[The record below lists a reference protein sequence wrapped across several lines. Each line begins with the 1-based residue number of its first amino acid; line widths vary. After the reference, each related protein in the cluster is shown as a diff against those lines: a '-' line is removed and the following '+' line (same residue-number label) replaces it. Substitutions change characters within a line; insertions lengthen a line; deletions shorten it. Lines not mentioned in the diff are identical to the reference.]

1 MVPGASSG
9 PSSRRMDETPPPS
22 GHDVERELR
31 ARVAVDELEPALE
44 RAPSPPVRP
53 PLRRRGHEKVVAGV
67 AGGLA
72 DHWGI
77 PALALRLP
85 LAIAVFLSAVVAWEV
100 VTGGATIGPLE
111 GLVGLI
117 VVGSI
122 VATIAYVVLWIVVPR
137 EDVVRSPAGRFT
149 ERISPRRLTRRY
161 PNIGS
166 IPGFVFLAIGGAILA
181 DRLGIWEPDLFLAA
195 GLIALGVWL
204 YRRDRAVPSG
214 AVVVERATEGGE
226 TVVVGSGSGRS
237 TAPTPVVRPP
247 RERSPLGWITFGV
260 ALLVVSVAAIWTSL
274 ADDTLATAHR
284 AVGLERISTIP
295 AIGLL
300 VLAAGLFVGSVFG
313 RARWLIVPAAFV
325 VPVMLITS
333 VIRLPFEGKF
343 GDSYV
348 RAADLGED
356 EVVTRRSAFGSIYV
370 NLGRFQGRPNVER
383 ELQLSTAAGTVTV
396 VVPYDAHVRIDAF
409 AGLGAIG
416 LEVQRTHG
424 LEVSDS
430 AVLEPRHGDGATF
443 IVHAE
448 VGLGDL
454 NVYRYAPTKR
464 QLRELRQEERRAE
477 RRAERLAEREG
488 AAA

>member
-1 MVPGASSG
+1 
-9 PSSRRMDETPPPS
+9 
-22 GHDVERELR
+22 
-31 ARVAVDELEPALE
+31 
-44 RAPSPPVRP
+44 
-53 PLRRRGHEKVVAGV
+53 
-67 AGGLA
+67 
-72 DHWGI
+72 
-77 PALALRLP
+77 
-85 LAIAVFLSAVVAWEV
+85 
-100 VTGGATIGPLE
+100 
-111 GLVGLI
+111 
-117 VVGSI
+117 
-122 VATIAYVVLWIVVPR
+122 

-166 IPGFVFLAIGGAILA
+166 IPGFVLLAIGGAILA

-204 YRRDRAVPSG
+204 YRRDRAAPSG
-214 AVVVERATEGGE
+214 AVVVDRTAEGGE
-226 TVVVGSGSGRS
+226 TVVGPGWS
-237 TAPTPVVRPP
+237 TAPTPVIRPP

-274 ADDTLATAHR
+274 ADDTLATAHQ

-300 VLAAGLFVGSVFG
+300 VLAAGLLVGSGFG
-313 RARWLIVPAAFV
+313 RARWLILPAAFV
-325 VPVMLITS
+325 VPVMLVTS
-333 VIRLPFEGKF
+333 VIRLPFDGQF

-348 RAADLGED
+348 RPADLVQD
-356 EVVTRRSAFGSIYV
+356 EIVTRRSAFGSIYV
-370 NLGRFQGRPNVER
+370 DLGRFRGRPNVER
-383 ELQLSTAAGTVTV
+383 EFQLSTAAGTVTV
-396 VVPYDAHVRIDAF
+396 VVPYDAHVQIDAF

-416 LEVQRTHG
+416 WGARRTYG

-448 VGLGDL
+448 VGLGDV
-454 NVYRYAPTKR
+454 NVYRYFPTKR
-464 QLRELRQEERRAE
+464 QLRELRQEERQEE